1 MLWDLAG
8 CGPPG
13 RSRREPE
20 QMEEGFRW
28 CLVLCGSGGER
39 ALLIHCYHLQDLNWS
54 ERLDKGKRFTK
65 VSNDFLK
72 AVAFRVPDTSFHH
85 ISVVGEER

>member
-1 MLWDLAG
+1 
-8 CGPPG
+8 
-13 RSRREPE
+13 
-20 QMEEGFRW
+20 MEEGFRW

-39 ALLIHCYHLQDLNWS
+39 AYHLQHLNWS

-72 AVAFRVPDTSFHH
+72 AVAFGVPDTSFHP
-85 ISVVGEER
+85 ISVAGEERHVYVSQSLKLGLC